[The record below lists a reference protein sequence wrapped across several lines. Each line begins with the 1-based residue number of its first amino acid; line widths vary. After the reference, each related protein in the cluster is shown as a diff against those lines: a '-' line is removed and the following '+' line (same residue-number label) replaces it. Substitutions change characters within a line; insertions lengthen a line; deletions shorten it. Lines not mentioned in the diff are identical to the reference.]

1 MAEAPD
7 HGLHEALA
15 LRVWMD
21 RSGDVRIVGPSF
33 GPAGAIVVELPDG
46 SSWTVDHHDP
56 DRLVS
61 YEPPGPVV
69 DSGSLSGD
77 PVLAA
82 LVGGEVAMALGG
94 ALDVVSRSEETFDD
108 PVRPPR
114 PRRRGRMPSPMAEL
128 LLLVDLIDDPDVPPL
143 ARVAAG
149 VEALRRMPPTPG
161 GDLLFPL
168 RGWMVESV
176 VVAADST
183 ERLEVAEL
191 DPRLAGDLADLLDG
205 LDGLDA
211 FDVRDG
217 PGRGGADLSHG
228 LRPLLGWLEELDGRD
243 SAIVRS
249 VAEPDLV
256 GAAAAAPT
264 GAPMAPDEGSAEH
277 SELDLDLLAVRDAV
291 PLRVERVSPVL
302 VEVTTT
308 DPSASGRWARVRRSD
323 GLVLIGH
330 APMRETWDRVRDGG
344 FIATVAVPPDLSDD
358 DMVVAIV
365 DEDEISAVGSAP
377 FEDVRDAI
385 RAGREA
391 CREGRLGKVG
401 AARAAWER
409 CAALW
414 AAVGD
419 EDRFRM
425 AAELA
430 ELGPAGP
437 QPRPFLADRISASQP
452 ASST

>member
-82 LVGGEVAMALGG
+82 LAGGEVAMALGG
-94 ALDVVSRSEETFDD
+94 ALDVVSRSEETIDD
-108 PVRPPR
+108 PVRPPW
-114 PRRRGRMPSPMAEL
+114 PRRRGWMPSPMAEL

-149 VEALRRMPPTPG
+149 VDALRRVQRTPG
-161 GDLLFPL
+161 GDLLAPL
-168 RGWMVESV
+168 REWMVESV

-183 ERLEVAEL
+183 ERLDVAEL
-191 DPRLAGDLADLLDG
+191 DPRLVGDLVDLLDG
-205 LDGLDA
+205 
-211 FDVRDG
+211 RDD
-217 PGRGGADLSHG
+217 PGRVGADLSHG
-228 LRPLLGWLEELDGRD
+228 LRSLRGWLEELDGRD
-243 SAIVRS
+243 TTIVRS

-256 GAAAAAPT
+256 GAAAAAPA

-277 SELDLDLLAVRDAV
+277 SEPDLDLLAVRDAV

-308 DPSASGRWARVRRSD
+308 DPSASGRWARVRRAD

-344 FIATVAVPPDLSDD
+344 FSAAVAVPPDLSDD

-365 DEDEISAVGSAP
+365 EEDEISAVGSAP

-401 AARAAWER
+401 AGRAAWER
-409 CAALW
+409 CAGLW

-419 EDRFRM
+419 DDRSRI

-430 ELGPAGP
+430 ELGPVGP

-452 ASST
+452 ASSA

>member
-1 MAEAPD
+1 
-7 HGLHEALA
+7 
-15 LRVWMD
+15 
-21 RSGDVRIVGPSF
+21 
-33 GPAGAIVVELPDG
+33 
-46 SSWTVDHHDP
+46 
-56 DRLVS
+56 
-61 YEPPGPVV
+61 
-69 DSGSLSGD
+69 
-77 PVLAA
+77 
-82 LVGGEVAMALGG
+82 
-94 ALDVVSRSEETFDD
+94 
-108 PVRPPR
+108 
-114 PRRRGRMPSPMAEL
+114 MPSPMAEL

-149 VEALRRMPPTPG
+149 VDALRRVQRTPG
-161 GDLLFPL
+161 GDLLAPL
-168 RGWMVESV
+168 REWMVESV

-183 ERLEVAEL
+183 ERLDVAEL
-191 DPRLAGDLADLLDG
+191 DPRLVGDLADLLDG
-205 LDGLDA
+205 
-211 FDVRDG
+211 RDD
-217 PGRGGADLSHG
+217 PGRVGADLSHG
-228 LRPLLGWLEELDGRD
+228 LRSLRGWLEELDGRD
-243 SAIVRS
+243 TTIVRS

-256 GAAAAAPT
+256 GAAAAAPA

-277 SELDLDLLAVRDAV
+277 SEPDLDLLAVRDAV

-308 DPSASGRWARVRRSD
+308 DPSASGRWARVRRAD

-344 FIATVAVPPDLSDD
+344 FSAAVAVPPDLSDD

-365 DEDEISAVGSAP
+365 EEDEISAVGSAP

-401 AARAAWER
+401 AGRAAWER
-409 CAALW
+409 CAGLW

-419 EDRFRM
+419 DDRSRI

-430 ELGPAGP
+430 ELGPVGP

-452 ASST
+452 ASSA